1 MYVHQFVFE
10 IRLAKN
16 EGYQLYN
23 SGSDHE
29 KLIQKNGRFFF
40 DKSSQFIE

>member
-1 MYVHQFVFE
+1 MYVHQLVFE
-10 IRLAKN
+10 IGLAKN

-29 KLIQKNGRFFF
+29 KLIQKTVDSFLTNPI
-40 DKSSQFIE
+40 SL

>member
-10 IRLAKN
+10 IGLAKN

-23 SGSDHE
+23 SESDHE
-29 KLIQKNGRFFF
+29 KLIQKKTVDSFLTNPV
-40 DKSSQFIE
+40 SL

>member
-1 MYVHQFVFE
+1 MYAHQFVFE
-10 IRLAKN
+10 IGLAKN

-29 KLIQKNGRFFF
+29 KLIQKNNGRFFF
-40 DKSSQFIE
+40 NKSS